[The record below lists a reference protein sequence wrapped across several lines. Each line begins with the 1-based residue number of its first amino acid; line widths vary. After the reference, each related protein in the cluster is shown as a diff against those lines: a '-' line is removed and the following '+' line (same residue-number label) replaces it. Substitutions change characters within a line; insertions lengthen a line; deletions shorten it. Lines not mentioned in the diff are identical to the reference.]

1 MKLARILVKNQQ
13 HEKNHLP
20 MYRLEGRWLKSRD
33 EIFETK
39 NSITNSNFIT
49 ATSVAIKF
57 QRK

>member
-1 MKLARILVKNQQ
+1 
-13 HEKNHLP
+13 

-39 NSITNSNFIT
+39 NSITNSNFII